1 MVPVVTGRV
10 VRCVGAVVRD
20 DTDRL
25 LLVLRGHAP
34 AAGTWSL
41 PGGRVEADESDAAA
55 LRREVAEETGLQVE
69 VGPLVG
75 TVERDGPG
83 GATYLI
89 HDYACTVA
97 GGALVAGDDAADV
110 CWVADAAVADLECSP
125 GLVDTLTDWG
135 VLGR

>member
-1 MVPVVTGRV
+1 MVNGPV

-20 DTDRL
+20 DAGRL

-41 PGGRVEADESDAAA
+41 PGGRVEAGETDDEA
-55 LRREVAEETGLQVE
+55 LRREVSEETGLQVQ
-69 VGPLVG
+69 VGALVG

-83 GATYLI
+83 AATYQI

-97 GGALVAGDDAADV
+97 GGAPPVAGDDAADV
-110 CWVADAAVADLECSP
+110 GWVAVTELGTLRCSP
-125 GLVDTLTDWG
+125 GLVEALTGWG
-135 VLGR
+135 VLDG